1 MADEAQRDQ
10 SESVGAQAEGVS
22 RRIEEHPEGCTG
34 LVLVPGRAE
43 IEHRRLSGI
52 EVVDDH
58 VEMHLL
64 RHLLSRPSWRDIPHH
79 LLEGDA
85 LTVVRAHLSPAG

>member
-1 MADEAQRDQ
+1 MA
-10 SESVGAQAEGVS
+10 
-22 RRIEEHPEGCTG
+22 RRVEEHPEGCTG

-43 IEHRRLSGI
+43 SEHRCLGGV

-58 VEMHLL
+58 VEVHLP
-64 RHLLSRPSWRDIPHH
+64 RHLLSRPYRRSVGLH

-85 LTVVRAHLSPAG
+85 RTELRADLSPGEMSVFPSGIAP